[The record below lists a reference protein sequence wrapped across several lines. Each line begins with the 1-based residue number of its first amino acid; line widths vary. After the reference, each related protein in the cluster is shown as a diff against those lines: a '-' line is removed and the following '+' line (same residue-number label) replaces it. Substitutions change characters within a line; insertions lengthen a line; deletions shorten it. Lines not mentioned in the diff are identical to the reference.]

1 MYEFMNYQVRDVMS
15 PPVSI
20 GPEASLGEAERVLE
34 KNGFNALP
42 VVDADDRLIGFVT
55 TLDLLK
61 AFAFNDESI
70 LPSYDDIMRRPVVGI
85 MSRCPTTV
93 PPRQPLTRTLQ
104 KMIDS
109 RNKSFP
115 VVVDGRLVG
124 IVAREDLMRALR
136 RADAGERPGE

>member
-15 PPVSI
+15 RPESI
-20 GPEASLGEAERVLE
+20 GPEASLGEVERVLE

-42 VVDADDRLIGFVT
+42 VVDADERLIGVVT

-70 LPSYDDIMRRPVVGI
+70 LPAYDDIMRRPIVSI
-85 MSRCPTTV
+85 MSRQPATV

-104 KMIDS
+104 KMIDT

-115 VVVDGRLVG
+115 VVDDGCLVG
-124 IVAREDLMRALR
+124 VVAREDVMRGLR
-136 RADAGERPGE
+136 RADAGERPEE